1 MSSSTSSENIP
12 TKIFSKQI
20 SVDEYNSQKEDYTQK
35 ALRELKEQM
44 KTFKR
49 PETKTND
56 TLFKKINSND
66 NKRKISENEE
76 DSDNYELEGDFDEE
90 DSDNK
95 IENDCDNS
103 SVNLIIK
110 HVLDNKS
117 SKIKNTNTKTSG
129 NKSSNTK
136 SQTNSLDDNII
147 NSIYAQHE
155 IDINTI
161 SQLNKTILELKQNIK
176 DKKRDFDDVDNKMHY
191 LKLDL
196 CNLQCDNKD
205 FIKEITSLKN
215 EIQIQNNKIVLFEKN
230 IINRQFYTKI
240 FKVSVMI
247 LLLLNVWIENFE
259 FLLLIIGF
267 VVCYF

>member
-1 MSSSTSSENIP
+1 MSSTSSDNIP
-12 TKIFSKQI
+12 TKIFTKQI
-20 SVDEYNSQKEDYTQK
+20 SVDDYNNQKEDYTQK
-35 ALRELKEQM
+35 ALRELNEQM

-56 TLFKKINSND
+56 TLFKKINSKD

-76 DSDNYELEGDFDEE
+76 DSDNYELEEDFDEE
-90 DSDNK
+90 EFDNK
-95 IENDCDNS
+95 IENDCNNS

-110 HVLDNKS
+110 HVLDKKS
-117 SKIKNTNTKTSG
+117 SKIKNN
-129 NKSSNTK
+129 NAKSSNAK
-136 SQTNSLDDNII
+136 SSNKLQINSMDDNII

-161 SQLNKTILELKQNIK
+161 AQLNKTILELKQNIK
-176 DKKRDFDDVDNKMHY
+176 DKKKDFDDVDNKMHY

-215 EIQIQNNKIVLFEKN
+215 EIQIQNNKIILFEKN
-230 IINRQFYTKI
+230 IKNRQFYIKI
-240 FKVSVMI
+240 LKVSVMI
-247 LLLLNVWIENFE
+247 LLLLNIWIENFE

>member
-1 MSSSTSSENIP
+1 MSSTSSDNIP
-12 TKIFSKQI
+12 TKIFTKQI
-20 SVDEYNSQKEDYTQK
+20 SVDDYNNQKEDYTQK
-35 ALRELKEQM
+35 ALRELNEQM

-56 TLFKKINSND
+56 TLFKKINSKD
-66 NKRKISENEE
+66 IKRKISENEE
-76 DSDNYELEGDFDEE
+76 DSDNYELEEDFDEE
-90 DSDNK
+90 DFDNK
-95 IENDCDNS
+95 IENDCNNS

-117 SKIKNTNTKTSG
+117 SKIKNN
-129 NKSSNTK
+129 NAKSSNAK
-136 SQTNSLDDNII
+136 SSNKLQINSMDDNII

-161 SQLNKTILELKQNIK
+161 AQLNKTILELKQNIK
-176 DKKRDFDDVDNKMHY
+176 DKKKDFDDVDNKMHY

-215 EIQIQNNKIVLFEKN
+215 EIQIQNNKIILFEKN
-230 IINRQFYTKI
+230 IKNRQFYIKI
-240 FKVSVMI
+240 LKVSVMI
-247 LLLLNVWIENFE
+247 LLLLNIWIENFE

>member
-1 MSSSTSSENIP
+1 MSSTSSDNIP
-12 TKIFSKQI
+12 TKIFTKQI
-20 SVDEYNSQKEDYTQK
+20 SVDDYNNQKEDYTQK
-35 ALRELKEQM
+35 ALRELNEQM
-44 KTFKR
+44 KTFKK

-56 TLFKKINSND
+56 TLFKKINSKD

-76 DSDNYELEGDFDEE
+76 DSDNYELVEDFDEE
-90 DSDNK
+90 DFDNK
-95 IENDCDNS
+95 IENDCNNS

-110 HVLDNKS
+110 HVLDKKS
-117 SKIKNTNTKTSG
+117 SKIKNTNSKSG
-129 NKSSNTK
+129 TNKSSSNK
-136 SQTNSLDDNII
+136 SQINSMDDNII

-176 DKKRDFDDVDNKMHY
+176 DKKKDFDDVDNKMHY

-215 EIQIQNNKIVLFEKN
+215 EIQIQNNKIILFEKN
-230 IINRQFYTKI
+230 IKNRQFYIKI

-247 LLLLNVWIENFE
+247 LLLLNICIENFE

>member
-1 MSSSTSSENIP
+1 MSSTSSDNIP
-12 TKIFSKQI
+12 TKIFTKQI
-20 SVDEYNSQKEDYTQK
+20 SVDDYNNQKEDYTQK
-35 ALRELKEQM
+35 ALRELNEQM

-56 TLFKKINSND
+56 TLFKKINSKD

-76 DSDNYELEGDFDEE
+76 DSDNYELEEDFDEE
-90 DSDNK
+90 DFDNK
-95 IENDCDNS
+95 IENDCNNS

-110 HVLDNKS
+110 HVLDKKS
-117 SKIKNTNTKTSG
+117 SKIKNTNAKSSSS
-129 NKSSNTK
+129 KSSNK
-136 SQTNSLDDNII
+136 LQINSMDDNII

-161 SQLNKTILELKQNIK
+161 AQLNKTILELKQNIK
-176 DKKRDFDDVDNKMHY
+176 DKKKDFDDVDNKMHY

-205 FIKEITSLKN
+205 FIKEIASLKN
-215 EIQIQNNKIVLFEKN
+215 ENKIQTKKIVSFEDN
-230 IINRQFYTKI
+230 IKNRQFYIKI
-240 FKVSVMI
+240 FKALVM
-247 LLLLNVWIENFE
+247 LLLILNIWIENFE

>member
-35 ALRELKEQM
+35 ALRELNEQM

-49 PETKTND
+49 PEPKIND

-76 DSDNYELEGDFDEE
+76 DSDNYELDE

-110 HVLDNKS
+110 HVLDNKF

-176 DKKRDFDDVDNKMHY
+176 DKKKDFDDVDNKMHY

-196 CNLQCDNKD
+196 SNLQCDNKD

-230 IINRQFYTKI
+230 IKNRQFYIKI